1 MENSNNE
8 AKLITK
14 FADNGWLD
22 WICTNCH
29 EVIYNDDVH
38 IHLNW
43 KFCPLC
49 GHRFTNAK
57 D

>member
-22 WICTNCH
+22 WICTNCNKT
-29 EVIYNDDVH
+29 IYNDDVH
-38 IHLNW
+38 VTLDW
-43 KFCPLC
+43 KSCPYC
-49 GHRFTNAK
+49 GKKFKK
-57 D
+57 DQV